1 MLGVGGLQFQ
11 DCLLVTLPED
21 CVLFVEGGTANANG
35 LAEVPL
41 ETWFDLTQC
50 G

>member
-11 DCLLVTLPED
+11 DCLLVALLED
-21 CVLFVEGGTANANG
+21 GVLLVEAGTTNANG
-35 LAEVPL
+35 LAETPL
-41 ETWFDLTQC
+41 ETWFDLIQC

>member
-11 DCLLVTLPED
+11 DCLFVALLED
-21 CVLFVEGGTANANG
+21 CVLFVESGTTNTNG
-35 LAEVPL
+35 LAETPL
-41 ETWFDLTQC
+41 ETWFDLVQC